1 MLETELLDFSRA
13 IRDYQFKALQG
24 QGGPVMRGLNA
35 SVVATQ
41 CVGDDVSSCD
51 VYKDPVTGFEAGVK
65 LGCMPYS
72 GEGTSPEF
80 TTNTTIVSDFV
91 GGSQWVVA
99 AQYGFLRVG
108 VVEYIACWVQSEWFN
123 SGPFEYSF
131 ELSPV
136 YDLPTLVEE
145 QQIAIGSLYNSC
157 CSDEGACAA
166 WKSANT
172 NLNLTM
178 SNPTI
183 PAPTILAIPPVPEN
197 VRRRGRLLSQAPAP
211 ALEPVPVP
219 EQEIVV
225 VPTPIAE
232 VPIAEAPSPAAE
244 VPSPASP
251 EVPVPGVYTDFC
263 RVAGNRC
270 TPDGLMTTL
279 YVNGLDMSCD
289 VSTFASIIKD
299 IPSLENVVMSNNP
312 RIVGTLNEALVE
324 FADAKANTNTS
335 GFTWKNIIMDNTS
348 IAGSFVADT
357 TGGASSIC
365 SLIDDGLLQFSFQ
378 NTSIDGSF
386 DACMFDSESS
396 ALQLLLGSETGISN
410 VTAEFGQASFL
421 RSVRLANASL
431 AGSIGSLPNTL
442 AEFEASNNN
451 LTGMLPTPGNLTIL
465 YDVSGNQ
472 LSGGMPEG
480 FVDHPTLRMVS
491 VHGNQLDSMPVDWVS
506 TTFRPENNPPLQW
519 LNFGSNP
526 IQNGS
531 FPAGFAFYPNLTHII
546 ASETQMG
553 GPLPDLAEGA
563 FPGLYYLAVEKNNIS
578 GTVPDSWESITLF
591 ARSYEYPRLGNFSN
605 NSMSGVLPEW
615 LGDTFLDATYDF
627 SGNNFSNGCDEQFKN
642 IVGACNGQQVTPSP
656 DASPLP
662 PAPAPEAV
670 PKSDDDVSGDDGGTS
685 GGLIAAIVIIS
696 LIIIGIGGYFVY
708 KYYRARK
715 NEGRFTRFDD
725 SGVQMTHNQSY
736 NQYMDP

>member
-1 MLETELLDFSRA
+1 MFETELLDFSESVRE
-13 IRDYQFKALQG
+13 YQFMALQG

-41 CVGDDVSSCD
+41 CVDNEASSCD
-51 VYKDPVTGFEAGVK
+51 VYKDPVTGFEAALK
-65 LGCMPYS
+65 LGCTPYGGNGALAS
-72 GEGTSPEF
+72 APE
-80 TTNTTIVSDFV
+80 NMTIVSSLV
-91 GGSQWVVA
+91 GGSQYLVA

-108 VVEYIACWVQSEWFN
+108 VVDYIACWVQSEWFN
-123 SGPFEYSF
+123 SGPIAYTF
-131 ELSPV
+131 ELSPL
-136 YDLPTLVEE
+136 YDLPTMVEE
-145 QQIAIGSLYNSC
+145 QQAAIGSLYDAC
-157 CSDEGACAA
+157 CAEEGACSTWKAA
-166 WKSANT
+166 NQ
-172 NLNLTM
+172 NLN
-178 SNPTI
+178 
-183 PAPTILAIPPVPEN
+183 ATILNPNASVFAMPPLPEN
-197 VRRRGRLLSQAPAP
+197 GRRRGRLLSQAPVPAP
-211 ALEPVPVP
+211 E
-219 EQEIVV
+219 EEIVV
-225 VPTPIAE
+225 VPSPDAE
-232 VPIAEAPSPAAE
+232 VPSVEVPVAEAPSPVAEAPSPASN
-244 VPSPASP
+244 VPAGTSPS
-251 EVPVPGVYTDFC
+251 VYVDFC

-270 TPDGLMTTL
+270 TPDGFLTTL
-279 YVNGLDMSCD
+279 YVSGFEMSCD
-289 VSTFASIIKD
+289 VSTFASIVKD
-299 IPSLENVVMSNNP
+299 IPSLENVVMTNNP
-312 RIVGTLNEALVE
+312 GIVGSLSEALAE
-324 FADAKANTNTS
+324 FVDGKSNNTS
-335 GFTWKNIIMDNTS
+335 GFTWKNIRMDNTS
-348 IAGSFVADT
+348 ISGSFVADV
-357 TGGASSIC
+357 TGPQPIC
-365 SLIDDGLLQFSFQ
+365 SLIDDGLLQFSFH

-386 DACMFDSESS
+386 DPCMFDSESS
-396 ALQLLLGSETGISN
+396 ALQLLFGSETGISN

-431 AGSIGSLPNTL
+431 TGSIGSLPETL
-442 AEFEASNNN
+442 AEFQASNNN
-451 LTGMLPTPGNLTIL
+451 LTGTLPTPGNLSIL

-472 LSGGMPEG
+472 LSGGIPDG

-491 VHGNQLDSMPVDWVS
+491 VYGNQLDNMPMDWVS
-506 TTFRPENNPPLQW
+506 TTFRPKNNPPLQW

-531 FPAGFAFYPNLTHII
+531 FPAGFSFYPNLTHII
-546 ASETQMG
+546 ASESQMS

-591 ARSYEYPRLGNFSN
+591 ARSYEYSRTGNFSN
-605 NSMSGVLPEW
+605 NSMSGVLPAW

-642 IVGACNGQQVTPSP
+642 IIGACNGEEVTPSP

-662 PAPAPEAV
+662 PAPSPENV
-670 PKSDDDVSGDDGGTS
+670 PKSDDDGSGDGGGTS

-725 SGVQMTHNQSY
+725 TGVQMTSNQAY